1 MLPNPKQKNLPKELK
16 SSLDEAIREY
26 SDIKYLSTDPIIFAH
41 GYKDAKDKEIISLF
55 SALYAYGNVK
65 AIKQFLTPLFENLGP
80 HPYDSIDREDSYFED
95 CIRKMGY
102 YRFQTK
108 EDNRNFLR
116 AIAKLIHKFKPS
128 NRDMDS
134 GILEGYFLD
143 SENRFDPIPGIARF
157 QETLQNEV
165 ISLNKTNKIA
175 SGLKFLIGEPN
186 SVSAKKRICLF
197 LRWMVRSQFPDFAI
211 YKIIRANELPFP
223 LDVHIQR
230 LIKILGISERKT
242 FGMKEAIDV
251 RNFFKNLN
259 PEDPLLYDFYLTRI
273 GMIQKCKGVKIE
285 SICSGCKI
293 RKVCKIGS
301 ATGN

>member
-16 SSLDEAIREY
+16 SALDNAIREY

-41 GYKDAKDKEIISLF
+41 GYKDVKDKEIISLF

-80 HPYDSIDREDSYFED
+80 HPYDSINGEDSYFED
-95 CIRKMGY
+95 TIRKMGY

-108 EDNRNFLR
+108 EDNQNFLR
-116 AIAKLIHKFKPS
+116 AIAGLIRKTIPFNNDK
-128 NRDMDS
+128 NI
-134 GILEGYFLD
+134 GILERYFLD
-143 SENRFDPIPGIARF
+143 SEDTFDPIPGISRF
-157 QETLQNEV
+157 QEVLQNEV
-165 ISLNKTNKIA
+165 LSLEGTNQISN
-175 SGLKFLIGEPN
+175 GLKFLIGEPN
-186 SVSAKKRICLF
+186 SASAKKRICLF

-211 YKIIRANELPFP
+211 YKIIRASELPFP

-251 RNFFKNLN
+251 RNFFQKLN

-293 RKVCKIGS
+293 RSVCKIGS